1 MLKGT
6 FDKRGDYVAV
16 PAEKN
21 NHETIVRVDSVE
33 YLPPENAPYPLDRI
47 KSIIRKCTNEEL
59 EKMEN
64 ENGLY
69 IK

>member
-1 MLKGT
+1 MIKE
-6 FDKRGDYVAV
+6 GDYVAV

-33 YLPPENAPYPLDRI
+33 YLPPENAPYSLDRI
-47 KSIIRKCTNEEL
+47 KRIIRKCTNEEL

-64 ENGLY
+64 ENRLY